1 MLLCVMSH
9 CSSLGWVSCHWLRG
23 AWRGIS
29 IFTFITFLRRK
40 VNNKMEREQRG
51 THSNKYL
58 HTWLMKHRVKAMLE
72 ILHFKLCTFKRFI
85 SFQSADNHI
94 PWEGFPFN
102 DTFEDNFWNRVHWQK
117 ITVSY
122 RISVIM
128 SDMVTSPGPW
138 RRRVT
143 KPPPPTDCSLQIA
156 TPGKWR
162 LEGFVTIRTFAWTQ
176 PVPGSPVLAA
186 LCQT

>member
-1 MLLCVMSH
+1 MASWLHHPATHSLPLDLISAHNTALDPGVMSH
-9 CSSLGWVSCHWLRG
+9 CSSLAWVSCHWLRG

-58 HTWLMKHRVKAMLE
+58 HTWPMKHRVKAMRE
-72 ILHFKLCTFKRFI
+72 ILLFKLCTFKRFI
-85 SFQSADNHI
+85 RFQSADNHI
-94 PWEGFPFN
+94 PREGFPF
-102 DTFEDNFWNRVHWQK
+102 K
-117 ITVSY
+117 IWLCQ
-122 RISVIM
+122 M
-128 SDMVTSPGPW
+128 SAGGDIT
-138 RRRVT
+138 RVT
-143 KPPPPTDCSLQIA
+143 QPPPPTDCSLQIA

-186 LCQT
+186 FCQT